1 MRCPATASF
10 VFAAVALSAVIA
22 RAEAPDSPVAESD
35 ADVTS
40 LRWVTFEL
48 DGYFRLRN
56 DLYYRPD
63 LGARVG
69 GIGTPLEELSQN
81 LGKTDADSVLAASN
95 LRLRLSPSLTI
106 GDRLDIHLTMDVLDN
121 LVLGSSAD
129 FHQDRADVHLAA
141 LAEGQAG
148 VEDGIA
154 VKALWLDWDILH
166 GLTFSAGRMFDHFG
180 LGMVANGGHGL
191 DSDYGDSVD
200 RVGLNIRAFGFTS
213 LWFFDA
219 PSEGAT
225 SRMPVDGMG
234 QSVDLGS
241 VDDAIRWG
249 FTIGMQPFGLAELDT
264 RAKDLRAGKPVV
276 EWIFRNAFTTQ
287 EFESREETDPEECD
301 AAAAGNQF
309 DCVRLIPR
317 NASLWTPDV
326 WVRLDWHPR
335 PDVKVRVEAELAAM
349 IGDIERVQTIGDPS
363 SAKEFLAMG
372 GVLQTEVL
380 HGPFRYAL
388 EFGGASGDDVA
399 FGPYGQGF
407 ASPDDAAYFQ
417 DDRLANNVEVTRF
430 LFNRDYRVDLLMF
443 REIVGTVTNSIYL
456 KPTFGWTPI
465 DAESLRIG
473 GSVSLIYGHAVL
485 AESTYGND
493 NPLGVETDLNLFYEE
508 PGQLRVDLDAGLLV
522 PLDGLDNVG
531 LGLASKTA
539 FTLQLRFSLLF

>member
-1 MRCPATASF
+1 MRRPATASS
-10 VFAAVALSAVIA
+10 VLAAVALSAAIA
-22 RAEAPDSPVAESD
+22 RAEAPPPESD
-35 ADVTS
+35 AGVTP
-40 LRWVTFEL
+40 LRWVTFDL

-56 DLYYRPD
+56 DLFYRPD

-69 GIGTPLEELSQN
+69 GIGTPLEERSRN
-81 LGKTDADSVLAASN
+81 LGKTDADHVLAASN
-95 LRLRLSPSLTI
+95 LRLRLAPSLSI
-106 GDRLDIHLTMDVLDN
+106 GDRLDIHLTLDVLDN
-121 LVLGSSAD
+121 VVLGSTTD
-129 FHQDRADVHLAA
+129 FNPERADVPLAA

-148 VEDGIA
+148 IEDGIA

-213 LWFFDA
+213 FWFFDA

-225 SRMPVDGMG
+225 SRTPVDGVG

-249 FTIGMQPFGLAELDT
+249 FTIGMQPFGLAEQDT
-264 RAKDLRAGKPVV
+264 RTKDLRAGKPVV
-276 EWIFRNAFTTQ
+276 EWVFRNAFSTQ
-287 EFESREETDPEECD
+287 EFESREETDEQECD
-301 AAAAGNQF
+301 AAAEGSQY

-317 NASLWTPDV
+317 NASLWTPDL
-326 WVRLDWHPR
+326 WVKLDWHPR
-335 PDVKVRVEAELAAM
+335 HDVKVRIEAELAGM

-417 DDRLANNVEVTRF
+417 DDRLANNDEVTRF
-430 LFNRDYRVDLLMF
+430 LFNRDYRVDLLMY

-465 DAESLRIG
+465 DTDAMRVG
-473 GSVSLIYGHAVL
+473 GSLSLIYGHAIL
-485 AESTYGND
+485 ADSTYGND
-493 NPLGVETDLNLFYEE
+493 NPLGVETDLNLFYEQ

-522 PLDGLDNVG
+522 PLDGLDSAG

-539 FTLQLRFSLLF
+539 FTLQLRFGLLF